1 MFMLFEIWT
10 EDEDGHQELIETTA
24 SETAAKK
31 LAEKLVLDGA
41 YTAIV
46 LQETEDGD
54 LEEVFRVET
63 D

>member
-31 LAEKLVLDGA
+31 LAETLVLDGA
-41 YTAIV
+41 YAAIV
-46 LQETEDGD
+46 MQETEDGD
-54 LEEVFRVET
+54 LEEVFRVES

>member
-1 MFMLFEIWT
+1 MLFEIWT

-31 LAEKLVLDGA
+31 LAETAVLDGA